1 MINSAYSDVVEDDQ
15 QDARASEREAIQ
27 RSIQQMRDS
36 DNSHAD
42 RQARMR
48 AITYTIRVWNYFLND
63 LSSVE
68 NQSTNETK
76 ATLISIGIFILRH
89 LDNMR
94 KDDSLQFD
102 LVLEISETIVEGM

>member
-1 MINSAYSDVVEDDQ
+1 MINCAYSDVVEDNQ
-15 QDARASEREAIQ
+15 QDARASEREALQ
-27 RSIQQMRDS
+27 RSIQQMQGS
-36 DNSHAD
+36 NSSLAD
-42 RQARMR
+42 RQERMR
-48 AITYTIRVWNYFLND
+48 AINYTIRVWNYFLND
-63 LSSVE
+63 LASSE

-102 LVLEISETIVEGM
+102 VVLEISETIIEGM

>member
-15 QDARASEREAIQ
+15 QHARASERKILQ
-27 RSIQQMRDS
+27 HSIQQMQDS
-36 DNSHAD
+36 DRSHAD

-48 AITYTIRVWNYFLND
+48 AINYTIRVWNYFLND

-102 LVLEISETIVEGM
+102 LVLEISETIIEGM